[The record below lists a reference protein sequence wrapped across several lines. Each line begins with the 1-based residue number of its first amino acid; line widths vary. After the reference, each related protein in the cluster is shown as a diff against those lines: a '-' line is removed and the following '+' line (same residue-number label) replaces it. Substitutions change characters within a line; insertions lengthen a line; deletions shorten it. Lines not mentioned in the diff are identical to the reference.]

1 MKSTSSSTYKKM
13 RALREAQKL
22 GCSGAHLNSDGRW
35 MPCSS
40 HQKLTEVAPVVAS
53 ATRDAISQNRGRR
66 TLKGSNKIKKQW
78 ENLGQRGVLNLGNVS
93 GGGLVAGSS
102 TGTFGGDATGMS
114 AKALPN
120 IFGPRDQDVDV
131 FTDIES
137 ARQRSRQLGCVGV
150 SRRISKTGATVWMPC
165 TNMSDYSSLAGT
177 TSLGRRH
184 QKERLERVINTA
196 IEKKLKKN
204 NKRGKK
210 SFDDD
215 VAFKALGGGLG
226 GNLVR
231 PAVFDPNAW
240 DGDNDGRVQDN
251 TSFERPSIP
260 GVNGLPM
267 GGMRSSSKPRLNIDD
282 AQRESI
288 ESGDTAFDELTLS
301 KKAKK
306 YARKYLKLFEST
318 FEPIDEKNR
327 YMDDDELIDL
337 IRSNMPAS
345 AEELKELVRTN
356 PFTKNKA
363 RTAWSRLMQA
373 NPDFEATAKMRDSLI
388 KQIKDNPG
396 ALEMIRRYGMPPIVA
411 TEYVPALAWYGNNT
425 EGWGESG
432 GGWAHLGVIAMNYTW
447 VEFNHGMSIEDA
459 LRHEMGH
466 AWEAMAAVQNDKARA
481 HYALQFSELY
491 EGLIQMSKNKEQVS
505 SYHDAKWGN
514 ELEHASAAKISE
526 YATTA
531 RIEWL
536 AESIAALTSS
546 DPNKRAKVDATAK
559 ENISEAFGIPL
570 WEVEQIFTPV
580 DGTGN
585 FTSPI
590 SSLVSKRDADN
601 PSLSDFLK
609 TRYDTDNNALSE
621 SVKWV
626 EQHPEYLTDMSLAIQ
641 LSSSP
646 DAHTK
651 SRRSIIE
658 GFRSYNSQGQHG
670 SGGREMGQKI
680 LGRVNPEESN
690 QDEPTLYFV
699 GGTTGSGKST
709 LVTRG
714 MLEGVP
720 NQSSSAHID
729 PDEIKTGL
737 VGWNGGQGASAVH
750 QASRVATDKIMED
763 AAFQRMHMVVQG
775 TGKRREHLANM
786 RRKGYKTSGHFVWI
800 PDDLADQRVLE
811 RKRNGGANI
820 PTYFGSQI
828 ARELRSGP
836 DAVSRQI
843 TNGLYDEFFLYDNSG
858 STPKLAAK
866 RLQDG
871 SFEILDNQVFN
882 AFFSPTGA
890 KFVRD
895 YWENNS
901 PSNKKN
907 LARAGMSS
915 KTSLPS
921 MGDKVGMRSRRLDQ
935 WENVTDYDKF
945 GESGVFLRNT
955 YGEDGLRDLAEILES
970 EQSSI
975 KKAIAHWENTG
986 EWLGEDFGV
995 SIPRTPNP
1003 KSGITKNHT
1012 AESLLKN
1019 QTKEQMKANFDLY
1032 LGNIDTQLKHV
1043 NGRLKNIEEINN
1055 GAQPAHINFATL
1067 RDMPDFD
1074 ALARRG
1080 KEINNMR
1087 NGDENPLISD
1097 DYIYLTHTGH
1107 PELENDTLDPNFTLD
1122 AGGGGIAGRGSMD
1135 TKRLNRV
1142 GRDMVVRKYETA
1154 ERELTA
1160 WQEVVDHFSK
1170 TGEWRGSKLADS
1182 LQLGTQKPTGKVFND
1197 YSADDIDNKISSE
1210 YLLDQASNSISF
1222 DNEVL
1227 QRLSKQ
1233 YGPAKRNEEHLS
1245 YEFAG
1250 RGPNF
1255 GYRREDTPSSKTYL
1269 IRVPRDEATT
1279 EAGPSVMGEFQVF
1292 GQRKPVA
1299 SFEFPSN
1306 VHDSDTMNAATAYF
1320 ERIAIKNEGL
1330 VTSGMRSRN
1339 QLGQSVEKDDI
1350 FGGLIFN
1357 GFTPRNPLSSKDL
1370 NNNDLR
1376 MAEMISV
1383 HVDPRIDFRNRKI
1396 DYANLSRAHLDGID
1410 LTESS
1415 LFSSNLSNL
1424 HGNGVIFGKPNSK
1437 PADLRYSILS
1447 AAQMPNSQFE
1457 GVDLSGTFM
1466 ISTNFNK
1473 ANLKNTNF
1481 ENAVLWNADLRGA
1494 DLRGSNITAEQLMNS
1509 KFDSTT
1515 KLPDGMSLPV
1525 PESNGTNTQ
1534 KPLLHKVPLSIIGDD
1549 DADLLRK
1556 NLVDG
1561 VLKIDGPLDAKK
1573 LELLRRNLSKSEISN
1588 TDLRRSTF
1596 NESTF
1601 FNSTI
1606 TNVDLTGSSLFK
1618 TNFSKSALNNAKFNH
1633 ANLIG
1638 ANFRNAIIGRNVS
1651 FKGANLTD
1659 ANFADA
1665 KIQGKIDLSGADLT
1679 GAILDGVDLRDAIVD
1694 SQTKLDGAIGLDRNK
1709 APKMIAR
1716 GLRSRSYSNMSTEEL
1731 INTPGNVLLSD
1742 ANDALLEIGKMSNAK
1757 RPDANIDPLVSKIQ
1771 IIYGHLNDVPG
1782 INEDLSI
1789 KNSEL
1794 DNQLSDVNKV
1804 LDGLGTFQ
1812 FNDGPPID
1820 VRKFIESKDKSGY
1833 IKAIKSSGQNIPLNV
1848 PINEWNNINSQLI
1861 ARDMLNDHKNSLSA
1875 TTKIVKNKINSSV
1888 ATEAMLSDY
1897 GVMSNINNLPDFSIA
1912 EPIRKKKPT
1921 PSIANGELGPNEML
1935 IYNSNN
1941 RPTISKI
1948 PKSQRIERSIDR
1960 VNGMASRSKPTS
1972 ETARASRSEEIYKT
1986 VSDAL
1991 IAALEESKDGNWERP
2006 WNLGTTIPR
2015 NASTGKQYGGFNVI
2029 LFSLVQQNR
2038 KYDHPVWAT
2047 YKQWEALGAQV
2058 QRGEKGLTG
2067 IKWVSRERDVK
2078 LPDGTPTKDTFLTPS
2093 AFTVFN
2099 IAQVTGANPD
2109 DFLPP
2114 RLSPEERVPAL
2125 EEIFGQILPNIK
2137 TINGDSAYYS
2147 PASDYINMPPFGAFK
2162 DPTAY
2167 YATLSHELVHW
2178 TGHKDRTNRANMN
2191 RFGTPEYAFE
2201 ELVAEIGSAYLM
2213 AILGMEAT
2221 PQEQHAQYLKSWIEI
2236 LKDDPSSIQR
2246 ASSQAQKAVDYLIA
2260 QSPKLQELSTPI
2272 NVSQNLVEEA

>member
-1 MKSTSSSTYKKM
+1 M

-22 GCSGAHLNSDGRW
+22 GCSGAHQNNDGRW

-40 HQKLTEVAPVVAS
+40 HDKLTQVAPVIAS
-53 ATRDAISQNRGRR
+53 ASRDAISQNRGKR

-78 ENLGQRGVLNLGNVS
+78 ENLGQSGILNLGNVA
-93 GGGLVAGSS
+93 GGGLVAGSP
-102 TGTFGGDATGMS
+102 TGNFGGDAAGMS

-184 QKERLERVINTA
+184 QKERLERVINAA

-204 NKRGKK
+204 NKRNKK
-210 SFDDD
+210 SLAGD
-215 VAFKALGGGLG
+215 VNFKALGGGLG
-226 GNLVR
+226 GNLKR
-231 PAVFDPNAW
+231 PAFFDPNAW

-251 TSFERPSIP
+251 TPFERPSIP
-260 GVNGLPM
+260 GVNGLPVS
-267 GGMRSSSKPRLNIDD
+267 GMRSVSKPRLNIDE

-288 ESGDTAFDELTLS
+288 ESGDTAFDELVFS

-318 FEPIDEKNR
+318 FEPIDEKYR
-327 YMDDDELIDL
+327 YMDDDEIIDL
-337 IRSNMPAS
+337 IRSSMPAS
-345 AEELKELVRTN
+345 AEELKQLVRTN

-373 NPDFEATAKMRDSLI
+373 NPDFEATAKMRDAFI

-396 ALEMIRRYGMPPIVA
+396 VLEMVRRYGVPPIVA

-447 VEFNHGMSIEDA
+447 VEFDHGMSIEDA
-459 LRHEMGH
+459 VRHEMGH

-491 EGLIQMSKNKEQVS
+491 EGLIQMSRNKEQVS

-514 ELEHASAAKISE
+514 ESEHASAAKISE

-536 AESIAALTSS
+536 AETIAALTSS
-546 DPNKRAKVDATAK
+546 DPSKRAKVDATAK
-559 ENISEAFGIPL
+559 ENISESFGIAP
-570 WEVEQIFTPV
+570 WEVEQIFTPI
-580 DGTGN
+580 DGSGG
-585 FTSPI
+585 FASRI
-590 SSLVSKRDADN
+590 SSLPNKRDLDN

-609 TRYDTDNNALSE
+609 KRYEIDEDSLSE
-621 SVKWV
+621 SAKWV
-626 EQHPEYLTDMSLAIQ
+626 EQNPEYLSDMSLSVQ

-646 DAHTK
+646 GVQ
-651 SRRSIIE
+651 SQYRRSVVE
-658 GFRSYNSQGQHG
+658 GFRSYNSQGRQG

-709 LVTRG
+709 LVARG
-714 MLEGVP
+714 VMDGVP
-720 NQSSSAHID
+720 NQSSAAHID

-750 QASRVATDKIMED
+750 QASRVATDKIMDD
-763 AAFQRMHMVVQG
+763 AALQRMHMVVQG
-775 TGKRREHLANM
+775 TGKRREHLTNM
-786 RRKGYKTSGHFVWI
+786 RRRGYKTSGHFVWI
-800 PDDLADQRVLE
+800 PDDLADQRVAE

-836 DAVSRQI
+836 DSVSRQI
-843 TNGLYDEFFLYDNSG
+843 TDGLYDEFFLYDNSG
-858 STPKLAAK
+858 DVPKLVAK
-866 RLQDG
+866 RLTDG
-871 SFEILDNQVFN
+871 SFEILNNQVFN
-882 AFFSPTGA
+882 SFFSPTGA

-895 YWENNS
+895 YWESNS

-907 LARAGMSS
+907 LTRTGMSS
-915 KTSLPS
+915 RRGLSS
-921 MGDKVGMRSRRLDQ
+921 MGDKVGMRSRRLGE
-935 WENVTDYDKF
+935 WEDVTDYDKF
-945 GESGVFLRNT
+945 GESSIVLKNT
-955 YGEDGLRDLAEILES
+955 YGEDSLRDLLEILES

-975 KKAIAHWENTG
+975 KKAIAHWEKTG
-986 EWLGEDFGV
+986 EWLGEDFNV
-995 SIPRTPNP
+995 SMPRTPNA

-1019 QTKEQMKANFDLY
+1019 QTKEQMKNNFDLY
-1032 LGNIDTQLKHV
+1032 LNNIDAQLKHV
-1043 NGRLKNIEEINN
+1043 RGRLKNIEEINN
-1055 GAQPAHINFATL
+1055 GAEPLHINFATL

-1074 ALARRG
+1074 ALVKRG
-1080 KEINNMR
+1080 KEINNLR
-1087 NGDENPLISD
+1087 YGDENPLISD

-1107 PELENDTLDPNFTLD
+1107 PELENGILDPNFSLD
-1122 AGGGGIAGRGSMD
+1122 AGGGGIPGRGSMD
-1135 TKRLNRV
+1135 TKRLNKV
-1142 GRDMVVRKYETA
+1142 GRDMIVRKYETA
-1154 ERELTA
+1154 EKDLTA

-1170 TGEWRGSKLADS
+1170 TGEWRGAKLAKS
-1182 LQLGTQKPTGKVFND
+1182 LQLGAQKPTGRIFND
-1197 YSADDIDNKISSE
+1197 YSADDLDNKISSE
-1210 YLLDQASNSISF
+1210 YLLDQASNSIDF
-1222 DNEVL
+1222 NKEVL

-1250 RGPNF
+1250 SGPNF
-1255 GYRREDTPSSKTYL
+1255 GYSRRDTPSSKTYL
-1269 IRVPRDEATT
+1269 VRVPRDEATT
-1279 EAGPSVMGEFQVF
+1279 EAGPSTMGEFQVF
-1292 GQRKPVA
+1292 GQLKPVA

-1306 VHDSDTMNAATAYF
+1306 INDWDTNAAATAYF
-1320 ERIAIKNEGL
+1320 EKIALKNEGIA
-1330 VTSGMRSRN
+1330 TSGMRSRN
-1339 QLGQSVEKDDI
+1339 QLGQSIEKDEI
-1350 FGGLIFN
+1350 FGGSVFS
-1357 GFTPRNPLSSKDL
+1357 GFTPRNPLTTRDL
-1370 NNNDLR
+1370 NNNNLR
-1376 MAEMISV
+1376 MAEMISI
-1383 HVDPRIDFRNRKI
+1383 HVDPRIDFKNRNM
-1396 DYANLSRAHLDGID
+1396 DYANLTRAHLGGID

-1424 HGNGVIFGKPNSK
+1424 NGSGVIFGKTNSK

-1457 GVDLSGTFM
+1457 GVDLSGALM

-1481 ENAVLWNADLRGA
+1481 ENAVLWNSDFRGA
-1494 DLRGSNITAEQLMNS
+1494 DLRGSNITVEQLMNS

-1515 KLPDGMSLPV
+1515 KLPEGMSLPIA
-1525 PESNGTNTQ
+1525 ENNGTNTQ
-1534 KPLLHKVPLSIIGDD
+1534 KPSTHKIPLGVIGND

-1573 LELLRRNLSKSEISN
+1573 LELLRRNLSKSEIFN

-1601 FNSTI
+1601 FNSTMA
-1606 TNVDLTGSSLFK
+1606 NVDLTGSSLFK
-1618 TNFSKSALNNAKFNH
+1618 SNFNKSTLNNIKFSH
-1633 ANLIG
+1633 ANLVG

-1709 APKMIAR
+1709 TPKMVVR
-1716 GLRSRSYSNMSTEEL
+1716 GLRSRNYSDMSTEDL

-1782 INEDLSI
+1782 INEDFSI

-1794 DNQLSDVNKV
+1794 DNQISAVNNII
-1804 LDGLGTFQ
+1804 DQFGTFQ
-1812 FNDGPPID
+1812 FGDGQPID
-1820 VRKFIESKDKSGY
+1820 VRKFIENKDKSGY
-1833 IKAIKSSGQNIPLNV
+1833 VKAIKSSGQNVPLSI
-1848 PINEWNNINSQLI
+1848 PINEWNKINSQLV
-1861 ARDMLNDHKNSLSA
+1861 ARDMLNDRKELLSP
-1875 TTKIVKNKINSSV
+1875 TTKIVKSKLNSSV

-1897 GVMSNINNLPDFSIA
+1897 GIMSNINNLPDFSIA
-1912 EPIRKKKPT
+1912 EPIRKKRPT
-1921 PSIANGELGPNEML
+1921 PSIASGELGPNEML

-1948 PKSQRIERSIDR
+1948 PKSQRIEQSINR

-1972 ETARASRSEEIYKT
+1972 ETGRANRSEEIYKT

-1991 IAALEESKDGNWERP
+1991 IAALEESVDGNWERP

-2015 NASTGKQYGGFNVI
+2015 NASTGRQYGGFNVI

-2038 KYDHPVWAT
+2038 KYEHPVWAT

-2058 QRGEKGLTG
+2058 QRGERGLTG

-2114 RLSPEERVPAL
+2114 RLSPEERIPAL

-2147 PASDYINMPPFGAFK
+2147 PASDYINMPPFSAFN
-2162 DPTAY
+2162 DPSAY
-2167 YATLSHELVHW
+2167 YATLSHELIHW
-2178 TGHKDRTNRANMN
+2178 TGNKKRADRPNMN

-2213 AILGMEAT
+2213 ALLGMEAT
-2221 PQEQHAQYLKSWIEI
+2221 PQKQHAQYLKSWIEI
-2236 LKDDPSSIQR
+2236 LKDDPTAIQR
-2246 ASSQAQKAVDYLIA
+2246 AASQAQKAVDYLIA

-2272 NVSQNLVEEA
+2272 NISQNLVEEA